1 MGPFMP
7 MAFTL
12 GCLFFAEHLQ
22 GRKCARPHSSKR
34 SDLTP
39 FSTLSSM
46 KIVFMGTPEFAACFL
61 KYLKESDFADVVGV
75 VTQPDRPAG
84 RGRVLTPPPVK
95 SLALEYGLPVLQ
107 PVDLKAPEFEEELRA
122 FGADLFVVV
131 AYSILPKNILGVA
144 KFGAVN
150 VHGSMLPKYRGAAPV
165 QRAIADGLP
174 ATGVTVFRLD
184 EKMDHGPI
192 LAQREIII
200 DHQDTTASLLEKM
213 VAPGCEALDDAIN
226 QLITGTEKDLTQ
238 DHAQASGAPKLKKEE
253 GLIDFNLPARV
264 IHNRIRAFNPWPGG
278 YGKLGGRMVYLRVT
292 DTPENGP
299 SLTPGA
305 VAFKDKR
312 FYVGTGE
319 GLLEVIEIQ
328 AEGKKPMPV
337 ADFMR
342 GIQNHDGLSF
352 C

>member
-1 MGPFMP
+1 MTWGEVQDDVWWDVSI
-7 MAFTL
+7 
-12 GCLFFAEHLQ
+12 LFF
-22 GRKCARPHSSKR
+22 
-34 SDLTP
+34 
-39 FSTLSSM
+39 M

-61 KYLKESDFADVVGV
+61 KHLKESDFAEVVGV

-174 ATGVTVFRLD
+174 ETGVTVFRLD

-192 LAQREIII
+192 LAQRLIPI

-253 GLIDFNLPARV
+253 GLIDFNLPALT
-264 IHNRIRAFNPWPGG
+264 IHNRVRAFNPWPGG

-292 DTPENGP
+292 DVVGVGECKAPAGVGA
-299 SLTPGA
+299 LAAGA

-312 FYVGTGE
+312 FFVGTGE

-342 GIQNHDGLSF
+342 GIQNHEGLSF

>member
-1 MGPFMP
+1 
-7 MAFTL
+7 
-12 GCLFFAEHLQ
+12 
-22 GRKCARPHSSKR
+22 
-34 SDLTP
+34 
-39 FSTLSSM
+39 
-46 KIVFMGTPEFAACFL
+46 MGTPEFAACFL
-61 KYLKESDFADVVGV
+61 KHLKESDYADVVAV

-107 PVDLKAPEFEEELRA
+107 PTDLKAPEFEAELRG
-122 FGADLFVVV
+122 FEADLFVVV

-165 QRAIADGLP
+165 QRAIADGLS

-192 LAQREIII
+192 LAQREIPI

-213 VAPGCEALDDAIN
+213 VVPGCEALDDAVH
-226 QLITGTEKDLTQ
+226 QLLEGREKDLTQ
-238 DHAQASGAPKLKKEE
+238 DHALASGAPKLKKEE
-253 GLIDFNLPARV
+253 GLIDFNLPALT

-278 YGKLGGRMVYLRVT
+278 YGKLANRMVYLRVT
-292 DTPENGP
+292 DVVGIGNCKAPAGLGN
-299 SLTPGA
+299 LAVGA
-305 VAFKDKR
+305 VSFTDKR
-312 FYVGTGE
+312 FFVGTGD
-319 GLLEVIEIQ
+319 GILEVIEIQ

-342 GIQNHDGLSF
+342 GVQKHEGLSF

>member
-1 MGPFMP
+1 
-7 MAFTL
+7 
-12 GCLFFAEHLQ
+12 
-22 GRKCARPHSSKR
+22 
-34 SDLTP
+34 
-39 FSTLSSM
+39 M

-61 KYLKESDFADVVGV
+61 KHLKGCDYADVVAV

-107 PVDLKAPEFEEELRA
+107 PTDLKSPEFEQDLRA
-122 FGADLFVVV
+122 FDADLFVVV

-144 KFGAVN
+144 RFGAVN

-165 QRAIADGLP
+165 QRAIADGLSS
-174 ATGVTVFRLD
+174 TGVTVFRLD

-192 LAQREIII
+192 LAQREIVI

-213 VAPGCEALDDAIN
+213 VAPGCDALDDAVA
-226 QLITGTEKDLTQ
+226 QLVEGREKDLTQ
-238 DHAQASGAPKLKKEE
+238 DHDVATGAPKLKKEE
-253 GLIDFNLPARV
+253 GLIDFNLPALT

-292 DTPENGP
+292 DVVGVENCSGVAGVNG
-299 SLTPGA
+299 LAPGA
-305 VAFKDKR
+305 VLFKENR
-312 FYVGTGE
+312 FFVGTGE
-319 GLLEVIEIQ
+319 GVLEVIEIQ

-342 GIQNHDGLSF
+342 GIQNRDGLSF